1 LPSHITHARDLDF
14 LDERNTPLKFA
25 APVSEEGPSFSRF
38 PEDPF
43 SSPRREKTFHWSVP
57 WADLMMTLFILFAV
71 LYAFQYTQREVTRVK
86 FDTQRTPAV
95 AGVLP
100 EKQAELSA
108 IYELGK
114 EVLLEKDLSHFASV
128 EMNPGRSVRISLA
141 GDLLFDTGKA
151 DLKPEIKTALGEI
164 AAVLDRA
171 PFRVN
176 LIGHTDDRPIRSERF
191 PSNWELSTSR
201 ACSVARFLTEE
212 KNLPPGKFFITGHAE
227 HQPVKPHDTSRDRAA
242 NRRVEIIITNQKVS
256 E

>member
-1 LPSHITHARDLDF
+1 LPSHITHACHLDF
-14 LDERNTPLKFA
+14 FDERNTPLKSTT
-25 APVSEEGPSFSRF
+25 PVSEEGTSFSRF

-43 SSPRREKTFHWSVP
+43 SFPRREKTFHWSVP

-86 FDTQRTPAV
+86 FETQRIPAV

-114 EVLLEKDLSHFASV
+114 EVLVKKDLSHFASV

-151 DLKPEIKTALGEI
+151 DLKPEIKSALGEI
-164 AAVLDRA
+164 AGVLDKA
-171 PFRVN
+171 PFRIN

-227 HQPVKPHDTSRDRAA
+227 HQPVKPHDTGLDRAA
-242 NRRVEIIITNQKVS
+242 NRRVEIIITNQKVV